1 MGEEVGKSI
10 LRYDR
15 LLQNNRWL
23 IHFFDESERSRRS
36 KIMLV
41 DQPHDSD
48 FKEFK
53 DIDESIRDFQ
63 LNGEL

>member
-1 MGEEVGKSI
+1 MI
-10 LRYDR
+10 DP
-15 LLQNNRWL
+15 
-23 IHFFDESERSRRS
+23 FFDKSERSRRS